1 MLLLMGPDKE
11 LLAIGAFARLCRL
24 SVKQLR
30 HYDELGLLPPAWVDP
45 ASGYRYY
52 RPDQVRDATSIAL
65 LRSIDVPLPV
75 IGDVLAGTPVDAAL
89 ADVRTHLETELER
102 RRRALATLEQILATG
117 MPAVDV
123 AVVTQPAIRAVTVRD
138 FAGSEWQIGQATSAA
153 IASLLG
159 ALAAAGQPVRP
170 PLLGLF
176 PLDLG
181 QPVPITVAA
190 ECSAPVP
197 GTVPDLLP
205 GGRFAQA
212 THVGSYDR
220 INLTAHGLL
229 AWCAEHGHRAT
240 GPIREVYLS
249 DPRTT
254 APDQVVTQLMIEL
267 EDPR

>member
-1 MLLLMGPDKE
+1 MLLGMGPDKE

-52 RPDQVRDATSIAL
+52 RPGQVRDATSIGL
-65 LRSIDVPLPV
+65 LRSLDVPLPV
-75 IGDVLAGTPVDAAL
+75 IGDVLAGAPVAAVL
-89 ADVRTHLETELER
+89 GDVRAQLEAELER
-102 RRRALATLEQILATG
+102 RRRALASLEQILATG

-123 AVVTQPAIRAVTVRD
+123 TIVTQPAIRAVTVRD
-138 FAGSEWQIGQATSAA
+138 AAPDEWQIDGATSAA
-153 IASLLG
+153 IANLLG
-159 ALAAAGQPVRP
+159 ALAAAGEPVRP
-170 PLLGLF
+170 PLVGLF
-176 PLDLG
+176 PLDFG
-181 QPVPITVAA
+181 EPVPIVVAA
-190 ECSAPVP
+190 ECGAPVP
-197 GTVPDLLP
+197 GTVAEVLP
-205 GGRFAQA
+205 GGQFAQA

-229 AWCAEHGHRAT
+229 AWCAEHGHRPA

-249 DPRTT
+249 DPRST
-254 APDQVVTQLMIEL
+254 APDQLVTQLMIEL